1 MDKATVVVF
10 FDKKN
15 RQKNYQWIARDLVNN
30 KLIIGYIV
38 VEQPWYS
45 SRSNWTFWMYSND
58 YAAGGFCGGAIDIGL
73 KRCIVKEETIK
84 PFTQTEEI
92 KYYLELG
99 FIVELQ
105 DHNDSSFSYVFKK
118 ESDIPYELWSD

>member
-15 RQKNYQWIARDLVNN
+15 RQKNYQWIARNLNN

-38 VEQPWYS
+38 VKQPWYS
-45 SRSNWTFWMYSND
+45 PRSNWTFWMYSNE
-58 YAAGGFCGGAIDIGL
+58 YTNGGFCGGAIDMGL
-73 KRCIVKEETIK
+73 KRCIVREETIK
-84 PFTQTEEI
+84 PYTQIEEI
-92 KYYLELG
+92 KFFLETG

-105 DHNDSSFSYVFKK
+105 NHDDPSFNYIFEK